1 MRDGARGRSSWR
13 TVGLGLAA
21 ATALVFCAPAAGQQ
35 AQITQ
40 RVFTD
45 EGLPYLVGNPVPDG
59 SKGTVIAWREC
70 RPGVPC
76 RALAAEGRGDFIEP
90 GDVPA
95 GTTFE
100 MDALSD
106 SGVLTTDRSIPWQGR
121 VASTSSP
128 GVSGALRV
136 GRIVLPRAA
145 SWTGGWEGD
154 YDRFNLEACR
164 TAAGLSC
171 EALAAQGEDPLVCPG
186 GGAVLGHRY
195 LGWWVRAVDGRL
207 ARDSVF
213 AGVGYSQPRDIPLPA
228 ASATVV
234 RSGLVGPVRASRGA
248 FAECGK
254 PRVQIFKNRIG
265 EARRPTFAA
274 VGCTSTCDVVLVV
287 RDARRTIRR
296 RVDVETNGLVGLR
309 LHRRLSGKSVRV
321 RVIVNGH
328 QRARRVV
335 LLKPARAPLQTRP
348 PAP

>member
-1 MRDGARGRSSWR
+1 MNGGVRSRSSWR
-13 TVGLGLAA
+13 IVGLLLAGCA
-21 ATALVFCAPAAGQQ
+21 ALVFCGPATAQRAEISQQ
-35 AQITQ
+35 I
-40 RVFTD
+40 FTRN
-45 EGLPYLVGNPVPDG
+45 GLPYLLGNPVPDG
-59 SKGTVIAWREC
+59 SKGEVVAWREC
-70 RPGVPC
+70 RPGLPC
-76 RALAAEGRGDFIEP
+76 RPVPPGKEEFLIEP

-95 GTTFE
+95 GTSFE
-100 MDALSD
+100 MDVRSD
-106 SGVLTTDRSIPWQGR
+106 AGVLTTARSTPWRGR
-121 VASTSSP
+121 VAATVSP
-128 GVSGALRV
+128 GVAGALRV

-145 SWTGGWEGD
+145 TWTGGWPGD

-164 TAAGLSC
+164 TAAGGSC
-171 EALAAQGEDPLVCPG
+171 ETLAAQGEDPLVCPG

-195 LGWWVRAVDGRL
+195 LGWWVRAMDGRL
-207 ARDSVF
+207 ARDTAF
-213 AGVGYSQPRDIPLPA
+213 AGVGHNRPRDIPLPPP
-228 ASATVV
+228 SATVV
-234 RSGLVGPVRASRGA
+234 RSELVGPVRASRGG

-274 VGCTSTCDVVLVV
+274 VGCASTCDVVLVV

-309 LHRRLSGKSVRV
+309 LRRRLSGASARV

-335 LLKPARAPLQTRP
+335 LLKLARVPRQTRP